1 MNTATSTNRSSLTDS
16 LQTVLTAP
24 VRLQTYLNVTYLAL
38 TGLLGQLYFA
48 GFIMGS
54 SLGVGLAITLL
65 GFPILVGT
73 LIAVTGVASIEARL
87 ADWLVDVTVSDP
99 EFLAET
105 SIQDGI
111 LLPGDGI
118 IDTVGALVTARS
130 TWLSIAVIP
139 LKFVFSLFSLI
150 VLPTMAAISAVLLD
164 APFIFERQ
172 PLGITTEITVG
183 SYWAFNCDLLD
194 SRYRPSIDYIQQF
207 RVEAPLRGG
216 AHGCRN
222 ATRGTHCR
230 CWRNLFCCGRSKSGE
245 CRGPV
250 AGTLDCGPPQCRTL

>member
-183 SYWAFNCDLLD
+183 SYVVEPMVVETLPEALIVAAGGICFVVVAANLVNAVARLQALSIAALL
-194 SRYRPSIDYIQQF
+194 
-207 RVEAPLRGG
+207 
-216 AHGCRN
+216 N
-222 ATRGTHCR
+222 AGHCE
-230 CWRNLFCCGRSKSGE
+230 NPMIPDFHESG
-245 CRGPV
+245 
-250 AGTLDCGPPQCRTL
+250 